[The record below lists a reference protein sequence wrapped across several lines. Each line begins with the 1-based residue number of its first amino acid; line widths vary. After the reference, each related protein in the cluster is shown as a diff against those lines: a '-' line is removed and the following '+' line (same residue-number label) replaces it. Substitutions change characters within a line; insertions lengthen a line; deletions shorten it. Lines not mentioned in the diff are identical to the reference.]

1 MRNVPVAGRKY
12 IKNEVKMM
20 KKLTLVDTRD
30 IEIIKEDDGTYTIE
44 FYYEEDLLIAINNQ
58 IDVEEGIERLKELAR
73 KHLYLE
79 IDILTCAELILVQAQ
94 RKGNSIVLSFRDTN
108 SGKVHEIN
116 FDGVGCA
123 SLADF
128 IDNQEIRVF
137 DILKG
142 SLKVDIVKI
151 TF

>member
-1 MRNVPVAGRKY
+1 MRNISVVGRKY

-20 KKLTLVDTRD
+20 KELTLVDTRD
-30 IEIIKEDDGTYTIE
+30 VEIIKEDNGTYTIE
-44 FYYEEDLLIAINNQ
+44 FYYKEELLIAINNQ
-58 IDVEEGIERLKELAR
+58 VDVEDGIESLKELAR
-73 KHLYLE
+73 KHLYLD
-79 IDILTCAELILVQAQ
+79 IDILTCAELILVQAH

-116 FDGVGCA
+116 FDGIGCT

-128 IDNQEIRVF
+128 IDNHEIRVF